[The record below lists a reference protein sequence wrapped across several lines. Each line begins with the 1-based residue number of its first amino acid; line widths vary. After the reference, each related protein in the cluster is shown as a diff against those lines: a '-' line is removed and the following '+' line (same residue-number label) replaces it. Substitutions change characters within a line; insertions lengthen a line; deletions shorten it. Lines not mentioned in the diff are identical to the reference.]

1 LKLAL
6 VRLSMIPI
14 RDIKPEDI
22 RGVVYVDT
30 GTPGRVHSV
39 KLITQDGHIHIYG
52 GDDLELALD
61 LAKERF
67 HPEPGSTRM
76 SDHPVKE

>member
-1 LKLAL
+1 MAL

-22 RGVVYVDT
+22 RGVVYVNT
-30 GTPGRVHSV
+30 GTPGRINSV
-39 KLITQDGHIHIYG
+39 KLITQDGHIHTYH
-52 GDDLELALD
+52 GDDLELALA

-67 HPEPGSTRM
+67 PPEAGSTRIANQ
-76 SDHPVKE
+76 PVKE